1 MSILVNQEGR
11 AVAIAYTAP
20 YKKTAELVKHL
31 DLIYERLEVVAD
43 AEDPIFK
50 QTWANYLQVTISV
63 GEYKGR
69 NVFLTSDISSMIEG
83 HVWR

>member
-69 NVFLTSDISSMIEG
+69 NVFPTSDISSMIEG

>member
-43 AEDPIFK
+43 
-50 QTWANYLQVTISV
+50 
-63 GEYKGR
+63 
-69 NVFLTSDISSMIEG
+69 DISSMIEG